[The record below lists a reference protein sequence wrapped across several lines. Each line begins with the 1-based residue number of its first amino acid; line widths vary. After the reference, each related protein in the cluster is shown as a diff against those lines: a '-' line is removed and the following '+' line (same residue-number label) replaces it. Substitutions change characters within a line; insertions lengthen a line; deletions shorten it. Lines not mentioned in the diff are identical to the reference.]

1 MLNIEEIKSRLDT
14 LTARKVELN
23 DEAAGIDRSVRDIA
37 MDLHRENEM
46 LRRHSDQL
54 FQQLQLLC
62 NTIQTF
68 NDGEGTVRSLH
79 EVLGPTHGILDNI
92 ENETKFF
99 YREDKKQ
106 FPLVEGNAAFPVGK
120 EKESSIS
127 GRLPQGKM
135 VGLDKPLSQLLTKAE
150 TTPLNGSHSA

>member
-37 MDLHRENEM
+37 MDLHKENEM

-54 FQQLQLLC
+54 FQQLQYLC
-62 NTIQTF
+62 NTIQSF
-68 NDGEGTVRSLH
+68 DSGEASLRELREAVGPSVGTLES
-79 EVLGPTHGILDNI
+79 I

-99 YREDKKQ
+99 YREEGEKR
-106 FPLVEGNAAFPVGK
+106 PLGIGNGAAK
-120 EKESSIS
+120 TT
-127 GRLPQGKM
+127 LTHT
-135 VGLDKPLSQLLTKAE
+135 LSQAE
-150 TTPLNGSHSA
+150 MTPLNGAHP